1 MKLSATVKSIM
12 EERMVSSSEKFI
24 KFLYTFSDKKKI
36 LKKFEI
42 LIDPKTLNVVSK
54 PHEKLPQWT
63 ELTFCQ
69 CSNCPLD
76 PKEFTLCPVAANL
89 VELVDFFNDSV
100 SYEEVD
106 VSIDTPER
114 TYCKRTTIQT
124 GVSSILGIYM
134 PASGCPIL
142 AHLKPM
148 IRFHLPFASIQ
159 ETMYRAMSMYLVKQ
173 YLRKKKGL
181 EPDWNM
187 QGLIDLYEEIHEVN
201 SAFHKRLSCLDG
213 EDANVNALVILD
225 VFADYIN
232 FSLDE
237 DNLSK
242 IDNLFE
248 DLS

>member
-1 MKLSATVKSIM
+1 M
-12 EERMVSSSEKFI
+12 EERMGSTEKQF
-24 KFLYTFSDKKKI
+24 KFLYTFSDKKKV

-42 LIDPKTLNVVSK
+42 YIDPQTLRVINK
-54 PHEKLPQWT
+54 PCENLPQWT

-69 CSNCPLD
+69 CPNCPLD
-76 PKEFTLCPVAANL
+76 KEEFTHCPVATNL
-89 VELVDFFNDSV
+89 VELVHFFNDSI

-106 VSIDTPER
+106 VCIETPER
-114 TYCKRTTIQT
+114 TYCKRTSIQT

-148 IRFHLPFASIQ
+148 VRFHLPFASIQ
-159 ETMYRAMSMYLVKQ
+159 ETMYRSMSMYLVKQ
-173 YLRKKKGL
+173 YLRKKKGH

-187 QGLIDLYEEIHEVN
+187 QGLIDLYEEIHKVN

-237 DNLSK
+237 DHLSK

-248 DLS
+248 DI

>member
-1 MKLSATVKSIM
+1 M
-12 EERMVSSSEKFI
+12 EERMGSTEKQF
-24 KFLYTFSDKKKI
+24 KFLYTFSEKNKV

-42 LIDPKTLNVVSK
+42 TIDPKTLRVVSN
-54 PHEKLPQWT
+54 PCEKLPEWT

-69 CSNCPLD
+69 CPNCPLD
-76 PKEFTLCPVAANL
+76 KEKFTHCPVAANL
-89 VELVDFFNDSV
+89 VELVHFFNDSI

-106 VSIDTPER
+106 VCIETPER
-114 TYCKRTTIQT
+114 AYCKRTSIQT

-148 IRFHLPFASIQ
+148 VRFHLPFASIQ
-159 ETMYRAMSMYLVKQ
+159 ETMYRSMSMYLVKQ

-187 QGLIDLYEEIHEVN
+187 QGLIDLYEEIHKVN

-237 DNLSK
+237 DHLSK

-248 DLS
+248 DI

>member
-1 MKLSATVKSIM
+1 MTSN
-12 EERMVSSSEKFI
+12 EKQI
-24 KFLYTFSDKKKI
+24 KFLYTFSENGKV

-42 LIDPKTLNVVSK
+42 IIDPKTLRVISK
-54 PHEKLPQWT
+54 PCKKFPQWT
-63 ELTFCQ
+63 ELTFNQ
-69 CSNCPLD
+69 CPNCPLD
-76 PKEFTLCPVAANL
+76 PKEFTHCPVAANL
-89 VELVDFFNDSV
+89 VELVHFFNDSV
-100 SYEEVD
+100 SYKEVD
-106 VSIDTPER
+106 VCIETPER
-114 TYCKRTTIQT
+114 AYCKRTSIQT

-148 IRFHLPFASIQ
+148 VRFHLPFANIQ

-173 YLRKKKGL
+173 YLRKKKGH

-201 SAFHKRLSCLDG
+201 SAFHKRLSCLEG

-237 DNLSK
+237 DHLSK

-248 DLS
+248 DI